1 MQLDCP
7 LCGKEMEAD
16 LTGSGLDRRAQA
28 EWELLRDAVEVH
40 WEHFCTGE
48 DEADNSRPGTSRSTT
63 DMEMV

>member
-1 MQLDCP
+1 MRLDCP

-16 LTGSGLDRRAQA
+16 LTGSGLDRQAKA

-48 DEADNSRPGTSRSTT
+48 EETEERETRSEPVT